1 MFIKVKTHLLYVL
14 GSPHCFYLVRFTS
27 CAYKGYS
34 KAKFTLIFNCSEYKL
49 FKWNGSDVYFAFVYI
64 SGVKLQKLEWAIF
77 KYYQQAEYEIVTFFK
92 VNNE

>member
-1 MFIKVKTHLLYVL
+1 MFIKINSLIMYLDHLTAFTWFIII
-14 GSPHCFYLVRFTS
+14 HLVRTRITQ
-27 CAYKGYS
+27 KQNYS
-34 KAKFTLIFNCSEYKL
+34 L
-49 FKWNGSDVYFAFVYI
+49 FKLQWIQTLKLKESDVYFAFVYI

>member
-1 MFIKVKTHLLYVL
+1 MCTWITSLLLL
-14 GSPHCFYLVRFTS
+14 GSFYILCLQGLLKS
-27 CAYKGYS
+27 KIYS
-34 KAKFTLIFNCSEYKL
+34 YFQLQWIQTLKL
-49 FKWNGSDVYFAFVYI
+49 YESDVYFAFVYI